1 MVQHHPAV
9 GPVSQETKEPSRRVA
24 LVTGGSRGIGLA
36 CAQRL
41 RHDGHRVAITW
52 RTAPP
57 PPADLEAHRDL
68 LALRCDVTSATD
80 VEAAFDEI
88 EQHWGPVEILVA
100 NAGVTRDA
108 LVLRMSEEA
117 WGEVVDTN
125 LTGAWRVARRAA
137 RGMVRA
143 HWGRIVLI
151 SSVVA
156 YSGQPG
162 QANYGAAK
170 AGMVGLARSLARELA
185 SRQVTVNVVSP
196 GAVDTDMLSALS
208 KDQLAQMTGMIPL
221 GRIAGADEVADAVG
235 FLASPSASY
244 VTGAVLPVDGGLGM
258 GH

>member
-1 MVQHHPAV
+1 M
-9 GPVSQETKEPSRRVA
+9 A

-41 RHDGHRVAITW
+41 RDDGHRVAVTW
-52 RTAPP
+52 KNSPP
-57 PPADLEAHRDL
+57 PPCDVEAHRDL
-68 LALRCDVTSATD
+68 LALRCDVTSASD
-80 VEAAFDEI
+80 VETVFDEI
-88 EQHWGPVEILVA
+88 EQQWGPVEILVA

-108 LVLRMSEEA
+108 LVLRMSEES
-117 WGEVVDTN
+117 WCEVVDTN
-125 LTGAWRVARRAA
+125 LTGAWRVARRAT

-143 HWGRIVLI
+143 HWGRVVLI

-156 YSGQPG
+156 YSGQAG

-170 AGMVGLARSLARELA
+170 AGLVGLARSLARELA

-196 GAVDTDMLSALS
+196 GAVDTDMLAALS
-208 KDQLAQMTGMIPL
+208 KEQLNQMTSMIPL
-221 GRIAGADEVADAVG
+221 GRIAGAEEVAGVVG
-235 FLASPSASY
+235 FLASPAASY